1 MNNLKQL
8 AEDGSTL
15 AKETY
20 EESSNKMK
28 NELGS
33 IKEKVSSAA
42 DKCCGYVKENPWKSI
57 SFSILAGVLGTQLFR
72 LMKFKKH

>member
-8 AEDGSTL
+8 AEDSSTS
-15 AKETY
+15 AKEAA
-20 EESSNKMK
+20 EGSSDKMK

-33 IKEKVSSAA
+33 IKEKISSAA

-57 SFSILAGVLGTQLFR
+57 SFSIVAGVLGTKLLR
-72 LMKFKKH
+72 LMKFK